1 MAIRLYFEKL
11 SPGLHAKLD
20 AKYRTNNKRH
30 DQELDVA
37 GIRAKLERGGFEIN
51 EPVDVVQV
59 SYGRVK

>member
-20 AKYRTNNKRH
+20 AKYRTSKKPV
-30 DQELDVA
+30 QELDVA
-37 GIRAKLERGGFEIN
+37 GIRAKLERGGFDIN

>member
-20 AKYRTNNKRH
+20 AKYRTNKKQ
-30 DQELDVA
+30 DQDFDVA
-37 GIRAKLERGGFEIN
+37 DIRAKLERGGFGIN

-59 SYGRVK
+59 SYGKLR